1 MSFKV
6 WGDDKYGFLYLQ
18 MSYKSLYFRVVKF
31 YISFE
36 KMKRF
41 GIIKRAYLWVILAI
55 CLGLWW
61 AFVFLMT
68 ANYSEEF
75 TGWVS
80 ISINTQT
87 NAEDIQNNLKS
98 FLSEKDYGKTTV
110 HVNTTDEETQ
120 IKINADLKNDDVV
133 AQLSTDISK
142 FLIDKWYVGSTEDII
157 GQALTGPS
165 VWDYMKTT
173 AMQALIIWLVLMV
186 IYMLLAFKEIRK
198 YISPAVLSGVVL
210 CVMLFDILATVWAYW
225 VWMLINDTLQVDT
238 IFIISVLTVIAYGIN
253 DVIVIFDRIRENM
266 SRNKDKN
273 VVYWRLF
280 EDSVWQSV
288 RRSIWTSISTLI
300 VLVAMFFLWNSSV
313 LQQFSFTVWMW
324 IVFAT
329 LSSIFLW
336 APLAYLLMWKFSK
349 EKWKF

>member
-1 MSFKV
+1 MWTYILQIEWKL
-6 WGDDKYGFLYLQ
+6 LYFSIVICFIFDFLQ
-18 MSYKSLYFRVVKF
+18 M
-31 YISFE
+31 E
-36 KMKRF
+36 RF
-41 GIIKRAYLWVILAI
+41 NIVKRAYIWMILAI
-55 CLGLWW
+55 CVAVGWGL
-61 AFVFLMT
+61 VFLMS

-75 TGWVS
+75 TGWVN

-87 NAEDIQNNLKS
+87 DSEEIQNSLSS
-98 FLSEKDYGKTTV
+98 FLSEKDYGKTNV
-110 HVNTTDEETQ
+110 HVNATEEDTQ

-133 AQLSTDISK
+133 AQLSADISK
-142 FLIDKWYVGSTEDII
+142 FLMEKWYIESTENIVWQTLI
-157 GQALTGPS
+157 GPS
-165 VWDYMKTT
+165 VSSNMKTS
-173 AMQALIIWLVLMV
+173 ASWALWIWLLLMV
-186 IYMLLAFKEIRK
+186 IYMLLAFEKIRI
-198 YISPAVLSGVVL
+198 YISPAVLSGVVI
-210 CVMLFDILATVWAYW
+210 CVMLFDVLATLGAYG

-273 VVYWRLF
+273 VVYGKLF
-280 EDSVWQSV
+280 EDSIWQSV

-300 VLVAMFFLWNSSV
+300 VLVAMFFLWNSDV
-313 LQQFSFTVWMW
+313 LQQFSFSVWMW

-336 APLAYLLMWKFSK
+336 APLAYLLMWRFDK

>member
-1 MSFKV
+1 M
-6 WGDDKYGFLYLQ
+6 
-18 MSYKSLYFRVVKF
+18 
-31 YISFE
+31 E
-36 KMKRF
+36 RF
-41 GIIKRAYLWVILAI
+41 GIIKRAYIWVILAVCI
-55 CLGLWW
+55 ALWGCC
-61 AFVFLMT
+61 VFLMN

-87 NAEDIQNNLKS
+87 DSEEIQNNLRN
-98 FLSEKDYGKTTV
+98 FLEQKDYGKATV
-110 HVNTTDEETQ
+110 HVNTTEEDTQ

-133 AQLSTDISK
+133 AQLSTDISD
-142 FLIDKWYVGSTEDII
+142 FLMDNGYIESTEDIV
-157 GQALTGPS
+157 GQTLTGPS
-165 VWDYMKTT
+165 VGDYMKTT
-173 AMQALIIWLVLMV
+173 AMQALIIWLILMV

-210 CVMLFDILATVWAYW
+210 CVMLFDILATIWAYG

-266 SRNKDKN
+266 SRNKDKW
-273 VVYWRLF
+273 VVYGKIF

-288 RRSIWTSISTLI
+288 RRSISTSISTLI
-300 VLVAMFFLWNSSV
+300 VLVAMFFLWNSAV
-313 LQQFSFTVWMW
+313 LQQFSFTVGMW